1 MGMCMDANT
10 LYKMW
15 VAICFLSCVNSTF
28 WFLRWMSERRWM
40 FIGDGVSRFC
50 WIQMWLNVGIA
61 LVCAVNA
68 VVAGWWA

>member
-1 MGMCMDANT
+1 MDANT

-15 VAICFLSCVNSTF
+15 VLVFLLACVNAIF
-28 WFLRWMSERRWM
+28 WFWRAMSERRWK
-40 FIGDGVSRFC
+40 FIGSGVCRFC
-50 WIQMWLNVGIA
+50 WRQMWLNFGIA